1 MFMIGPE
8 RLSQVTS
15 LNSGGNSKP
24 VLATDLVG
32 NLNPQNPEDLFDPNS
47 LLIRQWELGQP
58 NSIPMAP
65 PFVNTS
71 NPSEVYGL
79 NNVNIDSTTKA
90 INDIDNTL
98 SNKLKIEK
106 LETVS
111 GKSLEEILANPGM
124 LDLNSQKE
132 LQGLLGKYSVKDL
145 IALKDQDESVIN
157 ARKAQLLSI
166 LKQFENIEATKLEII
181 KDNLTAMSHEK
192 NANLSLGPSS

>member
-71 NPSEVYGL
+71 NPSAVYAA
-79 NNVNIDSTTKA
+79 NN
-90 INDIDNTL
+90 INIDNTINAINSLDNAL

-106 LETVS
+106 LETAS
-111 GKSLEEILANPGM
+111 GKSLDEILTNPGI
-124 LDLNSQKE
+124 LDPNSQKE
-132 LQGLLGKYSVKDL
+132 LLGLLEKYSAKDL
-145 IALKDQDESVIN
+145 IALKDQDESDIN
-157 ARKAQLLSI
+157 TRKARLLAI
-166 LKQFENIEATKLEII
+166 LKQFENIETTQLAII
-181 KDNLTAMSHEK
+181 QSNLNAMSNK
-192 NANLSLGPSS
+192 DVNLASGPSS